1 MRHLAVRVRCVRDM
15 SHAANSWR
23 PTDNS
28 AGGVFAI
35 AALLATCLFAGFS
48 DVAAEEIGTATR
60 IVNDVFGKT
69 LNRTMAPGE
78 VLRSGQKVRTGVS
91 GAADLTFHDGSILVM
106 GPRSEVTLDGFA
118 FDPAANIVRGNIRVS
133 RGLMRFASGSGKLD
147 LVVRAGVATLDV
159 RGTSFDF
166 LVKRT
171 STEIIVREGTVE
183 VMSKDGSQTL
193 EKDQMLSVTDR
204 SGVHRQSAASQ
215 EMQIELNQTFKLL
228 GTTSKQHLVDWLA
241 KRRQDEARAKNSVPG
256 SVASVTPRQ
265 VSDLTPAPSTNEQ
278 DLLLYMD
285 LSNGRVVIELKP
297 ALAPKSVPRIK
308 ELVRQGFYD
317 GLIFHNVVP
326 KQVAVTGDPL
336 GTGLG
341 GSGQT
346 QSNEISSEPFIKG
359 AVGMMPVRGGSG
371 KTDNQIFIATSRLPH
386 LEGAYT
392 LVGQVVKGMELIEAL
407 NAGQPP
413 KNPSRI
419 TRLRVAADVNE
430 E

>member
-1 MRHLAVRVRCVRDM
+1 MLVAC
-15 SHAANSWR
+15 
-23 PTDNS
+23 
-28 AGGVFAI
+28 
-35 AALLATCLFAGFS
+35 LLAGS
-48 DVAAEEIGTATR
+48 SVVAAEEIGTATR
-60 IVNDVFGKT
+60 IVSDVFGTT
-69 LNRTMAPGE
+69 LNRTMVPGE
-78 VLRSGQKVRTGVS
+78 ALYSGQKVRTGLY

-106 GPRSEVTLDGFA
+106 GPRSEITLDGFA
-118 FDPAANIVRGNIRVS
+118 FDPVANVVRGSIKAS
-133 RGLMRFASGSGKLD
+133 RGLMRFASGSAKLD
-147 LVVRAGVATLDV
+147 LIVKAGVARFDV

-171 STEIIVREGTVE
+171 STEIIVREGTVD
-183 VMSKDGSQTL
+183 VMSKGGSRKL
-193 EKDQMLSVTDR
+193 EKDQVLSVSDR
-204 SGVHRQSAASQ
+204 SGIHRQSAASQ

-228 GTTSKQHLVDWLA
+228 GATSRQHLVEWLA
-241 KRRQDEARAKNSVPG
+241 KRRQDEVGKKDSIAG
-256 SVASVTPRQ
+256 SVASATPRQ
-265 VSDLTPAPSTNEQ
+265 VPALTPAPSTNEQ

-285 LSNGRVVIELKP
+285 LGNGRVVIELKP
-297 ALAPKSVPRIK
+297 ALAPNNVARIK

-336 GTGLG
+336 GTGRG
-341 GSGQT
+341 GTGLM

-359 AVGMMPVRGGSG
+359 AVGMMPVHGNSG
-371 KTDNQIFIATSRLPH
+371 KTDSQIFIVTNRLTH
-386 LEGAYT
+386 LDGAYT
-392 LVGQVVKGMELIEAL
+392 LIGQVVKGMELIDAL